1 MRHHFRKGPNAPS
14 LSLNEEFRQYL
25 KQMLACGAIRHS
37 QNSWASNVVLVRK
50 NDGNLRLCLDVKR
63 LNSLTIRDAYM
74 LLLIWSILDSL
85 AGPKWFTSLNI
96 QSCYW
101 QVEIEETDK
110 IKTAFKVGN
119 LGFYECNCTPFG
131 LTNSPAVFQRLME
144 YTLADLTNALV

>member
-1 MRHHFRKGPNAPS
+1 
-14 LSLNEEFRQYL
+14 
-25 KQMLACGAIRHS
+25 MLACGAIRHS

-50 NDGNLRLCLDVKR
+50 KDGNLRLCLDVKH

-110 IKTAFKVGN
+110 TKTALKLET
-119 LGFYECNCTPFG
+119 LGFMNVIARHLVLRIPLLYSKGSWNTLL
-131 LTNSPAVFQRLME
+131 LT
-144 YTLADLTNALV
+144 